1 MRTLFIVLAAAVAL
15 ASSGNAQQKPQPVT
29 PAQEKP
35 AAAAGPPEAAKQ
47 LVPLKVQ
54 LVLSR
59 FKGEKKVSS
68 LPYVLGVAAND
79 RAWTNLRMGIEVP
92 IARKGESTPA
102 TGISYRSVG
111 TNIDCQAE
119 SISEGSYKLA
129 IRVEDTS
136 VLLEGS
142 SKEASE
148 TTGIVGDMP
157 AFRSFK
163 SNFTV
168 VLRDAQTTQ
177 YASAVDPVSGEV
189 MKIDITLNV
198 IK

>member
-1 MRTLFIVLAAAVAL
+1 MRSLFIVLACTAAL
-15 ASSGNAQQKPQPVT
+15 AVPGSAQQKPQTATSDP
-29 PAQEKP
+29 EKP
-35 AAAAGPPEAAKQ
+35 AVAAVPPPPAKP

-59 FKGEKKVSS
+59 MKGEKKISS

-79 RAWTNLRMGIEVP
+79 RTWTNLRMGVDVP
-92 IARKGESTPA
+92 IARKGDSTPA

-111 TNIDCQAE
+111 TNIDCVAE
-119 SISEGSYKLA
+119 STADGSYKVTF
-129 IRVEDTS
+129 RVEDSS
-136 VLLEGS
+136 VLLDAS
-142 SKEASE
+142 AKEDSQ
-148 TTGIVGDMP
+148 TTAIAGDMP

-163 SNFTV
+163 SNFIV
-168 VLRDAQTTQ
+168 VLRDGQTTQ

-189 MKIDITLNV
+189 MKIDVTLSV